1 MSLKNKNKEIMFKI
15 NKKIYLLY
23 FLIWALVFLGPYLK
37 NMHNF
42 DPFAMRKMIGEW
54 TFLFVLFLVFLINLY
69 VLVPRFLF
77 NEKRTQYIIMLSI
90 TIFTS
95 IVADVFLHQ
104 WVLPRVIEI
113 APNLYNFN
121 NNAPFE
127 QFSLIGT
134 FFNNLIIS
142 FLIIGSSTA
151 FELFYKWLNEEKLRK
166 DIEKEQFKT
175 SLALLRH
182 QVSPHFFMN
191 TLNNIHSLIE
201 IDSEKAQVAIE
212 RLSTLMRYLL
222 YDSAQNTIELKKEIE
237 FIHSFISLMQ
247 LRHSDE
253 VYVSIVIPEQIP
265 EVKIPPML
273 FISLLENA
281 FKHGVSYPLKSFIY
295 FELQFQKTSLHC
307 IVKNSKHKIV
317 KTNYG
322 EYSGIGLE
330 NIKESLNL
338 LYRNNF
344 QLEISNKENEFEVD
358 LTIPL

>member
-1 MSLKNKNKEIMFKI
+1 MNSL
-15 NKKIYLLY
+15 
-23 FLIWALVFLGPYLK
+23 
-37 NMHNF
+37 
-42 DPFAMRKMIGEW
+42 DPFVMKRMIGEW
-54 TFLFVLFLVFLINLY
+54 IFLFILFLVFLINLY
-69 VLVPRFLF
+69 VLVPKFLF
-77 NEKRTQYIIMLSI
+77 SDKRTRYVIMLSI
-90 TIFTS
+90 TIFAG
-95 IVADVFLHQ
+95 IVVDVILHQ
-104 WVLPRVIEI
+104 WFVPREI
-113 APNLYNFN
+113 ASIPDRPYDFN
-121 NNAPFE
+121 NDTSFK

-134 FFNNLIIS
+134 VFNNLITSI
-142 FLIIGSSTA
+142 LIIGSSTA
-151 FELFYKWLNEEKLRK
+151 FELFYKWLTEEKLRK

-201 IDSEKAQVAIE
+201 IDTEKAQDAVE

-222 YDSAQNTIELKKEIE
+222 YDSAQSTIELKKEVE
-237 FIHSFISLMQ
+237 FIYSFISLMQ

-253 VYVSIVIPEQIP
+253 VKVSIVIPEQIP

-281 FKHGVSYPLKSFIY
+281 FKHSVSYPLKSYIH
-295 FELQFQKTSLHC
+295 FELQFKKASLHC
-307 IVKNSKHKIV
+307 TIKNSKHNIPKI
-317 KTNYG
+317 NYG

-338 LYRNNF
+338 LYGNNF
-344 QLEISNKENEFEVD
+344 QLDIMDKENEFEVD

>member
-1 MSLKNKNKEIMFKI
+1 MTKTLNMKKKFLFVYGIIWILVFSGPYLRNMHDLNAMNFSKI
-15 NKKIYLLY
+15 IGDWLNLALFFIVFVLNLY
-23 FLIWALVFLGPYLK
+23 FLIPKLLIKNKRTKYVIVVSFIILLAAIIDIPLHQILTPNRPPALDGLQPPNVSG
-37 NMHNF
+37 N
-42 DPFAMRKMIGEW
+42 PFA
-54 TFLFVLFLVFLINLY
+54 
-69 VLVPRFLF
+69 
-77 NEKRTQYIIMLSI
+77 
-90 TIFTS
+90 
-95 IVADVFLHQ
+95 
-104 WVLPRVIEI
+104 
-113 APNLYNFN
+113 
-121 NNAPFE
+121 

-134 FFNNLIIS
+134 LFNNLITAI
-142 FLIIGSSTA
+142 LIIGSSTA
-151 FELFYKWLNEEKLRK
+151 IELGYRWLNEEKLRK

-175 SLALLRH
+175 NLALLRH

-201 IDSEKAQVAIE
+201 IDSEKAQGAVE

-222 YDSAQNTIELKKEIE
+222 YDSAQSTIELKKEVE

-253 VYVSIVIPEQIP
+253 VKVTIVIPEQIP

-281 FKHGVSYPLKSFIY
+281 FKHGVSYPLNSYIH
-295 FELQFQKTSLHC
+295 FELQFQKTALHC
-307 IVKNSKHKIV
+307 IVKNSKHHIV

-338 LYRNNF
+338 LYGNNF
-344 QLEISNKENEFEVD
+344 QLQISDKENDFEVN
-358 LTIPL
+358 LIIPL

>member
-1 MSLKNKNKEIMFKI
+1 MSLKNKKIMFKI
-15 NKKIYLLY
+15 NKKFYLLY

-37 NMHNF
+37 NMHNI
-42 DPFAMRKMIGEW
+42 DPFVMKRMIGEW
-54 TFLFVLFLVFLINLY
+54 TFLFILFLVFLINLF
-69 VLVPRFLF
+69 VLVPKFLF
-77 NEKRTQYIIMLSI
+77 NEKRTKYIIMLSI
-90 TIFTS
+90 TIFAG
-95 IVADVFLHQ
+95 IIMDVILHQ
-104 WVLPRVIEI
+104 WVVPIEIEI
-113 APNLYNFN
+113 APNPYVYNN
-121 NNAPFE
+121 KAPFE

-166 DIEKEQFKT
+166 DIEKEQYKT

-201 IDSEKAQVAIE
+201 IDSEKAQVAVE
-212 RLSTLMRYLL
+212 QLSTLMRYLL
-222 YDSAQNTIELKKEIE
+222 YNSAQSTIELKKEVE
-237 FIHSFISLMQ
+237 FIHSFILLMQ

-253 VYVSIVIPEQIP
+253 VKVSIVIPEQIP

-273 FISLLENA
+273 FITLLENA
-281 FKHGVSYPLKSFIY
+281 FKHGVSYPLDSYIH
-295 FELQFQKTSLHC
+295 FELQFQKTALHC
-307 IVKNSKHKIV
+307 IVKNSKHNIS

-338 LYRNNF
+338 LYGNNF
-344 QLEISNKENEFEVD
+344 QLDIIDKENEFEVD

>member
-1 MSLKNKNKEIMFKI
+1 MNSL
-15 NKKIYLLY
+15 
-23 FLIWALVFLGPYLK
+23 
-37 NMHNF
+37 
-42 DPFAMRKMIGEW
+42 DPFVMKRMIGEW
-54 TFLFVLFLVFLINLY
+54 IFLFILFLVFLINLY
-69 VLVPRFLF
+69 VLVPKFLF
-77 NEKRTQYIIMLSI
+77 SDKRTRYVIMLSI
-90 TIFTS
+90 TIFAG
-95 IVADVFLHQ
+95 IVVDVILHQ
-104 WVLPRVIEI
+104 WFVPREI
-113 APNLYNFN
+113 ASIPDRPYDFN
-121 NNAPFE
+121 NDTPFK

-134 FFNNLIIS
+134 VFNNLITSI
-142 FLIIGSSTA
+142 LIIGSSSA
-151 FELFYKWLNEEKLRK
+151 FELFYKWLTEEKLRK

-175 SLALLRH
+175 NLALLRH

-201 IDSEKAQVAIE
+201 IDSEKAQDAVE
-212 RLSTLMRYLL
+212 RLSILMRYLL
-222 YDSAQNTIELKKEIE
+222 YDSAQNTIELKKEVE

-253 VYVSIVIPEQIP
+253 VQVSIVIPKQIP
-265 EVKIPPML
+265 EAKIPPML

-307 IVKNSKHKIV
+307 IVKNSKHCLT

-338 LYRNNF
+338 LYKNNF
-344 QLEISNKENEFEVD
+344 KLDILDKENEFEVD

>member
-1 MSLKNKNKEIMFKI
+1 
-15 NKKIYLLY
+15 
-23 FLIWALVFLGPYLK
+23 V
-37 NMHNF
+37 
-42 DPFAMRKMIGEW
+42 
-54 TFLFVLFLVFLINLY
+54 
-69 VLVPRFLF
+69 
-77 NEKRTQYIIMLSI
+77 IILSI
-90 TIFTS
+90 IIIAG
-95 IVADVFLHQ
+95 IVADVVLHQ
-104 WVLPRVIEI
+104 WFAPSQI
-113 APNLYNFN
+113 APIPDRPYDFN
-121 NNAPFE
+121 NDAPFK

-134 FFNNLIIS
+134 VFNNLITSI
-142 FLIIGSSTA
+142 LIIGSSTA
-151 FELFYKWLNEEKLRK
+151 FELFYKWLTEEKLRK

-201 IDSEKAQVAIE
+201 IDTEKAQDAVE

-222 YDSAQNTIELKKEIE
+222 YDSAQSTIELKKEVE
-237 FIHSFISLMQ
+237 FIYSFISLMQ

-253 VYVSIVIPEQIP
+253 VKVSIVIPEQIP

-295 FELQFQKTSLHC
+295 FELQFQETSLHC
-307 IVKNSKHKIV
+307 IVKNSKHNIPKI
-317 KTNYG
+317 NYG

-338 LYRNNF
+338 LYGNNF
-344 QLEISNKENEFEVD
+344 QLDIMDKENEFEVD